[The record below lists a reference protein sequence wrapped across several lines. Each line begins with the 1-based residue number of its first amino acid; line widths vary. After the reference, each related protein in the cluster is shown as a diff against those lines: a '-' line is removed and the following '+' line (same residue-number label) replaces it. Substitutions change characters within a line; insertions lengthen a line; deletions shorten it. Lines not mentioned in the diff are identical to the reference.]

1 MATPSRRTVPTV
13 ITYTVYEPP
22 DAPADRLDRA
32 ESLEFVKEG
41 FTWAA
46 AAFAPFWL
54 IAKRLWLPLVFYI
67 AALALIQAAV
77 WAFGLNQR
85 SFFHAFS
92 ALNLIVGFEADTLQ
106 RWTFERKGWT
116 PLGSVNGRNTEDC
129 ERRFFD
135 AWLPSQPY
143 VRQAALSGSSMAAQA
158 EPVPFSGRASPVPAT
173 GPAVPSAGS
182 RWRSAFAFGKR
193 S

>member
-1 MATPSRRTVPTV
+1 M

-32 ESLEFVKEG
+32 ESLEFIKEG

-46 AAFAPFWL
+46 AAFGPFWL
-54 IAKRLWLPLVFYI
+54 IAKRLWLPLVFY
-67 AALALIQAAV
+67 LAVLGLIQAAI

-85 SFFHAFS
+85 ALPYAWS
-92 ALNLIVGFEADTLQ
+92 ALNLIVGFEADTLR
-106 RWTFERKGWT
+106 RWTLERKGWT
-116 PLGSVNGRNTEDC
+116 LLGSVNGRNTEDC

-143 VRQAALSGSSMAAQA
+143 VRPAALSESRMAAQA
-158 EPVPFSGRASPVPAT
+158 EPVPFSGKAAPAT
-173 GPAVPSAGS
+173 DTAVQPSGS